1 MIDNQQR
8 NCDISSTLNVV
19 SASLAQ
25 IIGSTDK
32 ILSKFG
38 QQQLVMVNYVCG
50 SNQSETGKY
59 FERVTLS
66 ITIFH
71 ASSVGLRYSLV
82 CTCFSFFISIELVTK
97 RNRYICVLYCIDIP
111 DVDRS
116 RILVN
121 VYFQAWFI
129 SR

>member
-1 MIDNQQR
+1 M
-8 NCDISSTLNVV
+8 V

-25 IIGSTDK
+25 IIGSTTDK

-71 ASSVGLRYSLV
+71 ASSDGLRYSLV

-97 RNRYICVLYCIDIP
+97 RNRYICVCIVLI
-111 DVDRS
+111 
-116 RILVN
+116 
-121 VYFQAWFI
+121 FQMLIDLESLLMSIFRRGLFLDEPLLFI
-129 SR
+129 SSGREELY

>member
-1 MIDNQQR
+1 M
-8 NCDISSTLNVV
+8 V

-25 IIGSTDK
+25 IIGSTTDK

-71 ASSVGLRYSLV
+71 ASSVGLQYSLV

-97 RNRYICVLYCIDIP
+97 RNRYICVCIVLIFQMLIDLESLLMSIFYGGP
-111 DVDRS
+111 EGS
-116 RILVN
+116 HMQIKN
-121 VYFQAWFI
+121 VAAN
-129 SR
+129 